1 MKREGLDTIE
11 ALLYLA
17 HYWKELGQMAEAE
30 HYCLRLLD
38 FAGKVRAH
46 AHRGVAS
53 SSPSLILV
61 RRVML
66 CRCCLAGKGRS
77 KGAAA

>member
-46 AHRGVAS
+46 ARSSWRCLLVA
-53 SSPSLILV
+53 
-61 RRVML
+61 RVSFL
-66 CRCCLAGKGRS
+66 
-77 KGAAA
+77 

>member
-17 HYWKELGQMAEAE
+17 HYWKDLGQMAEAE

-38 FAGKVRAH
+38 FAGKVRTYL
-46 AHRGVAS
+46 VAVAL
-53 SSPSLILV
+53 PRR
-61 RRVML
+61 RRVSFL
-66 CRCCLAGKGRS
+66 
-77 KGAAA
+77 